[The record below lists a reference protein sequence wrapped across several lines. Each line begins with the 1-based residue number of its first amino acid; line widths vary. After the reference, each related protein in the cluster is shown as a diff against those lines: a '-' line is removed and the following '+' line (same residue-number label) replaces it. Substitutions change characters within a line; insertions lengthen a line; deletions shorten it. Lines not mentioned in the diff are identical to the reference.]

1 MPFRA
6 GSTTL
11 RQVGVTRPH
20 ALAALLALAA
30 LMFAGTAAA
39 DAASCA
45 TGFQCATLD
54 VPLDRSG
61 AFPGVVHLHYA
72 AQRRFPKNAGVLIA
86 LAGGPGQSALDF
98 AESFTV
104 SLEPALHR
112 YRIVVL
118 DQRGTGE
125 SGALVCPA
133 VQALRTLD
141 SIRPEAV
148 AACAAGVGPARNFF
162 STADTVQDLD
172 ALRVRLGAPKI
183 ALMGVSYGT
192 HVALSYARAFPGQVD
207 KLILDSVVGP
217 NGPDAFLL
225 DTYRAFP
232 RILREQCRG
241 SLCSNTTRDPVADV
255 ALTVQRLKAGPLRG
269 TALDASGKRRPV
281 VYSSPEEL
289 SFLLIAGDLN
299 PFLQPYIPAALSSA
313 VRGDTAMLMRLR
325 KPVQGGRETVAA
337 LSAGLNVTTGCL
349 DAPLPY
355 SLQTPPAERPAIAAT
370 ALAQIPPSEYAPFD
384 AATIQTS
391 SYVDDCLLWP
401 QDSPHPPFNGP
412 LPDVPALLLG
422 GRLDTRTP
430 IENSLATLPG
440 LPHGTLVTVRG
451 TGHDVLDS
459 DFSACS
465 QTALR
470 RFIDGQPV
478 GRPCDGVVQPDPA
491 AAAAARVDRRLP
503 LRARRRRPPRPRGV
517 RHARHDRG
525 GAPDRPSVHAGW
537 HRRAGRRAALRQ
549 LPPRRRDAAPARL
562 RVRVRAPAD
571 GLRAHH
577 EQLAARPRP
586 GARAEGH
593 ERRARPRQS
602 RRSARA
608 HRRQARALPR
618 AALALRVG
626 VLRRT
631 LAARRRALDAAAPP
645 RAPARAPRASL
656 TAPFAHAKG
665 SSGRRRIDRRHLQE
679 GNR

>member
-1 MPFRA
+1 LPFRA
-6 GSTTL
+6 GSNTL
-11 RQVGVTRPH
+11 RRVGVNRSH

-30 LMFAGTAAA
+30 LMFAGTASA

-45 TGFQCATLD
+45 TGFTCATLD

-104 SLEPALHR
+104 SLEPALRR
-112 YRIVVL
+112 YRLVVL

-148 AACAAGVGPARNFF
+148 AACAAGVGAARTFY

-207 KLILDSVVGP
+207 KLILDSIVGP

-255 ALTVQRLKAGPLRG
+255 AATVERLKAGPVRG
-269 TALDASGKRRPV
+269 TAFDASGKRRAV

-325 KPVQGGRETVAA
+325 KPVQGGRTTLAA

-355 SLQTPPAERPAIAAT
+355 PLSTPPADRPAIAAA

-384 AATIQTS
+384 AATVQTS

-430 IENSLATLPG
+430 VENAMQTLPE

-470 RFIDGQPV
+470 RFVDNQPV
-478 GRPCDGVVQPDPA
+478 RSPCAGDSNQIPPLPLPPRSIDDFRSAPGVGGRRGRAVFATLDTVEEARLTAIQFALAGIDARGGGLRSGSFGLDGEVLRLRDYAFVPGIRLTGSVRITTRSPRGHVRVRGPNGTSGELDLDSRGGARGRIGGKRVRYRAPRSRSA
-491 AAAAARVDRRLP
+491 AASSGARSLRVAGRSTPRLP
-503 LRARRRRPPRPRGV
+503 RALLRARRP
-517 RHARHDRG
+517 
-525 GAPDRPSVHAGW
+525 
-537 HRRAGRRAALRQ
+537 LR
-549 LPPRRRDAAPARL
+549 
-562 RVRVRAPAD
+562 
-571 GLRAHH
+571 
-577 EQLAARPRP
+577 
-586 GARAEGH
+586 
-593 ERRARPRQS
+593 
-602 RRSARA
+602 
-608 HRRQARALPR
+608 
-618 AALALRVG
+618 
-626 VLRRT
+626 
-631 LAARRRALDAAAPP
+631 
-645 RAPARAPRASL
+645 
-656 TAPFAHAKG
+656 
-665 SSGRRRIDRRHLQE
+665 
-679 GNR
+679 

>member
-30 LMFAGTAAA
+30 LMFAGTAPA

-325 KPVQGGRETVAA
+325 KPVQGGREPVAA

-355 SLQTPPAERPAIAAT
+355 SLQTPPAERPAIAAHGAGRRSRRRSTRRSMPPRSRRRATSTT
-370 ALAQIPPSEYAPFD
+370 ACCGRRTRRTRRSTGRCPTCRRCCSAAGWTRARRSRTLSRPAAGCRTARSSRCAAP
-384 AATIQTS
+384 ATTCSTPTS
-391 SYVDDCLLWP
+391 A
-401 QDSPHPPFNGP
+401 
-412 LPDVPALLLG
+412 PARRRRCG
-422 GRLDTRTP
+422 A
-430 IENSLATLPG
+430 S
-440 LPHGTLVTVRG
+440 
-451 TGHDVLDS
+451 S
-459 DFSACS
+459 
-465 QTALR
+465 TAR
-470 RFIDGQPV
+470 PV
-478 GRPCDGVVQPDPA
+478 GRPCDGVSNQIPP
-491 AAAAARVDRRLP
+491 LP
-503 LRARRRRPPRPRGV
+503 LPPGSIDDFRSAPGVGGRRGRAVFATLTRSRRRAWSPFSSRWLASTPRG
-517 RHARHDRG
+517 G
-525 GAPDRPSVHAGW
+525 GL
-537 HRRAGRRAALRQ
+537 RAGASAYATAR
-549 LPPRRRDAAPARL
+549 AAPARL
-562 RVRVRAPAD
+562 RVRVRAAAD
-571 GLRAHH
+571 GHRAHH
-577 EQLAARPRP
+577 ESVLAARPRA

-602 RRSARA
+602 RRRARA

-618 AALALRVG
+618 AALALGSASSGARSLRVAG
-626 VLRRT
+626 RSTPRLP
-631 LAARRRALDAAAPP
+631 RALL
-645 RAPARAPRASL
+645 RARPALR
-656 TAPFAHAKG
+656 
-665 SSGRRRIDRRHLQE
+665 
-679 GNR
+679 